1 MKVTFK
7 EDLKRLFPRDAINI
21 VSEYYNFNHFL
32 IVFENGISEIINGKA
47 STEEIDEFVISSYLM
62 KREKLIG
69 LGYEISFFNR
79 IEYYLD
85 DENNLYM
92 YCFNIYKNLNKFYD
106 IHISIN
112 KKDAFIQYRVGEKY
126 EILCFT

>member
-7 EDLKRLFPRDAINI
+7 EDLKRLFPRDAINV

-112 KKDAFIQYRVGEKY
+112 KKDAFIQ
-126 EILCFT
+126 

>member
-7 EDLKRLFPRDAINI
+7 EDLKMISSRKERDI
-21 VSEYYNFNHFL
+21 VSEYYNFNHFI
-32 IVFENGISEIINGKA
+32 IVFKNSINEHLNGKA
-47 STEEIDEFVISSYLM
+47 STEEIDEFVILDYLM

-69 LGYEISFFNR
+69 LGYEIVRFNR

-92 YCFNIYKNLNKFYD
+92 YCFNIYKNLNEFYD
-106 IHISIN
+106 IHIFIN
-112 KKDAFIQYRVGEKY
+112 DEDSFIQ
-126 EILCFT
+126 